1 MAWRIERVVLRG
13 EIDNR
18 TRGRVTGRLWLLGRA
33 EPLALDLVGD
43 CHRDLAGRR
52 LEFTNPRPEPD
63 AGGELD
69 LRQHG
74 RAGDITASRKVRVP
88 DIPLDDIREY
98 DAARTPF
105 PWHWGNAL
113 YLEWFNEA
121 NGRVVIESA
130 DFELRIVGEPTWE
143 MTEAE
148 EQRQREAAAEAL
160 NGFLADLN
168 AAVAADAPAPE
179 HDPESPAPP
188 AADLP
193 ASAVPT
199 EEQADRALHRS
210 ELLADRVSARL
221 ARVGADPDL
230 EQIIAEEIE
239 RLRLEL
245 GEPEPPPGEREAVR
259 ARLAEL
265 SREVDAAFDA
275 ADSATARERHPLAER
290 AFDLCVMLND
300 EAYFNRWIPEN
311 APEEH
316 PVADLVR
323 ATERAAAKL
332 DSALSGGWPPPLL
345 ACAGVVAQLKRA
357 RIYLDD
363 ALRTTESCQAEKL
376 IPNTFLGPILVE
388 LIDLAHD
395 ADLLIAELRDR
406 LADGA

>member
-1 MAWRIERVVLRG
+1 MAWRIETMVLRG

-33 EPLALDLVGD
+33 EPLVLDLAGD

-52 LEFTNPRPEPD
+52 LEFTNPRPEPA
-63 AGGELD
+63 AGED
-69 LRQHG
+69 LAPHQHG

-88 DIPLDDIREY
+88 DIPLAEIGEY
-98 DAARTPF
+98 YAARQPF
-105 PWHWGNAL
+105 PWHWGNSL
-113 YLEWFNEA
+113 YLEWFSDT
-121 NGRVVIESA
+121 NGRVVIEGA

-148 EQRQREAAAEAL
+148 EQQQREAAAEAL
-160 NGFLADLN
+160 DGFLADLGP
-168 AAVAADAPAPE
+168 VEIAADPAGQEAPGM
-179 HDPESPAPP
+179 DPDPAEDPGFGPP
-188 AADLP
+188 
-193 ASAVPT
+193 PT
-199 EEQADRALHRS
+199 EEEAEVALHRS

-221 ARVGADPDL
+221 ARAGDDPDL

-245 GEPEPPPGEREAVR
+245 GEPEPPPGEREALQ

-265 SREVDAAFDA
+265 GREADAAFDA
-275 ADSATARERHPLAER
+275 ADPATEGERHPLAER
-290 AFDLCVMLND
+290 AFDLCAMLND
-300 EAYFNRWIPEN
+300 EAYCNNWIPAN

-332 DSALSGGWPPPLL
+332 DGALAGDWPPPLPV
-345 ACAGVVAQLKRA
+345 CAAVIVQLKRA
-357 RIYLDD
+357 RLYLDD

-376 IPNTFLGPILVE
+376 IPSTFLGPILVE

-395 ADLLIAELRDR
+395 ADLLIDELRDL
-406 LADGA
+406 LADSP